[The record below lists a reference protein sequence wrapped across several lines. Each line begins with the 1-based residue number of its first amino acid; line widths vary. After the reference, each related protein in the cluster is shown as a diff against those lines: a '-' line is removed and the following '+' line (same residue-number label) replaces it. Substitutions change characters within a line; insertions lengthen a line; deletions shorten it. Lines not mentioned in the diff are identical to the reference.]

1 MTEEQAKELLQ
12 KYLDQQASP
21 QEQKTVEEWYA
32 TLHAKDT
39 VLPTDRKA
47 AIGEQM
53 FVHLQFAMQQ
63 KPKFG
68 KVFKLQ
74 SFIRIAAAVLIIIT
88 LGISI
93 WKLNLNT
100 KAKLENLVTVV
111 TGSTQHK
118 RITLSDGS
126 MVLLG
131 PSAKLCYPKA
141 FASNNRQI
149 ALKEGE
155 AFFEITHQEKRP
167 FTVHTT
173 SGVDIRVLGTS
184 FKVKSYRASK
194 HIEVA
199 VVTGKVAVSNRKG
212 NLATLIKDEYLTYDK
227 SAGQA
232 AIGKTKATAYV
243 ELAFDGASL
252 DQVVHKLEYI
262 YSIKILLNDST
273 LGRLKTTASFSSKQS
288 AEEILDIICSLHHL
302 KFNASKNHK
311 TFNIYR

>member
-12 KYLDQQASP
+12 KYLNKQASP
-21 QEQKTVEEWYA
+21 QEQKKVEAWYA
-32 TLHAKDT
+32 TLNQENIELAA
-39 VLPTDRKA
+39 DRKA

-53 FVHLQFAMQQ
+53 LVHLQAAMHQ
-63 KPKFG
+63 KPKPG
-68 KVFKLQ
+68 KLFKLQ
-74 SFIRIAAAVLIIIT
+74 SFIRIAAAIFLITT

-93 WKLNLNT
+93 WKLNTPL
-100 KAKLENLVTVV
+100 KFENQVTVV
-111 TGSTQHK
+111 TGSKQEK

-126 MVLLG
+126 VVLLG

-155 AFFEITHQEKRP
+155 AFFDIAHQEKRP
-167 FTVHTT
+167 FTVHTA

-184 FKVKSYRASK
+184 FKVKSYQASK

-199 VVTGKVAVSNRKG
+199 VITGKVAVSNKKV
-212 NLATLIKDEYLTYDK
+212 NLGTLIKDEFLIYDK
-227 SAGQA
+227 TAGRA
-232 AIGKTKATAYV
+232 DIGKNKSVAYI

-252 DQVVHKLEYI
+252 EQVIYKLQYV
-262 YSIKILLNDST
+262 YSIKILLNDIT
-273 LGRLKTTASFSSKQS
+273 LGKLKTTASFSSKQS
-288 AEEILDIICSLHHL
+288 PEEILDIICSLHHL

>member
-12 KYLDQQASP
+12 KYIDQQASP

-32 TLHAKDT
+32 TLHAKDV
-39 VLPTDRKA
+39 VLPADRKV

-53 FVHLQFAMQQ
+53 FIHLQAAMHQ
-63 KPKFG
+63 KPKYG

-74 SFIRIAAAVLIIIT
+74 SFIRIAAAVIITIT
-88 LGISI
+88 LGISV
-93 WKLNLNT
+93 WKLNT
-100 KAKLENLVTVV
+100 QVASENQITVV
-111 TGSTQHK
+111 TGSTQKK

-126 MVLLG
+126 VVLLG

-149 ALKEGE
+149 SLKEGE

-184 FKVKSYRASK
+184 FKVKSYRGSK

-199 VVTGKVAVSNRKG
+199 VVTGKVAVSDRKG
-212 NLATLIKDEYLTYDK
+212 NLGTLIKDEYLTYDK
-227 SAGQA
+227 SVGQA
-232 AIGKTKATAYV
+232 AIGKTKAVAFV

-252 DQVVHKLEYI
+252 DQVINKLQYV

-273 LGRLKTTASFSSKQS
+273 LGKLKTTASFSSKQS
-288 AEEILDIICSLHHL
+288 TEEILDIICSLHHL

-311 TFNIYR
+311 TFNICR